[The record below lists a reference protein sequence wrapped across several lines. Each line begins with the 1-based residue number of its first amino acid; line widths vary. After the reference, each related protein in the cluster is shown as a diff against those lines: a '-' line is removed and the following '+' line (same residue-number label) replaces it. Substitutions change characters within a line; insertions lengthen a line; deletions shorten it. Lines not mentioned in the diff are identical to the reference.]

1 MVFWYPLEENNTY
14 TPDFREMASS
24 CFGGQKAYVFGGIG
38 MHVLNDLLELD
49 L

>member
-24 CFGGQKAYVFGGIG
+24 CFGG
-38 MHVLNDLLELD
+38 
-49 L
+49 